1 MAGKAMKKVSTM
13 LEARPI
19 IVTGASRGV
28 GLELTRQLIA
38 SGQSVIGVARHCPKI
53 HASDRFRFIA
63 CDLADRDAVMRLI
76 HDLIE
81 LRPRGL
87 INNAA
92 IQTEK
97 DWASLSLE
105 EIAAG
110 FAAEIQVDLLAP
122 MHLSYGLLQVIKNAE
137 DGFICNI
144 NSALALAPKVSAP
157 AYCAA
162 KAALR
167 NATVSLR
174 GSTRG
179 LTDLLV
185 NETYLPLVDTDMTKG
200 RGRSKISAEAA
211 ASAILNGLRRRQT
224 ETWVGQTRLLRLLWR
239 LAPSQT
245 SRLLLGA

>member
-1 MAGKAMKKVSTM
+1 MKKASTM
-13 LEARPI
+13 YEPRPI

-38 SGQSVIGVARHCPKI
+38 SGQNVVGIARHRPEI
-53 HASDRFRFIA
+53 HGSDRLRFIP
-63 CDLADRDAVMRLI
+63 CDLADRDAVTRLI
-76 HDLIE
+76 HELIE

-92 IQTEK
+92 IQTEQ
-97 DWASLSLE
+97 DWATLSPE
-105 EIAAG
+105 EMAER
-110 FAAEIQVDLLAP
+110 FAAEIQVDLVAP
-122 MHLSYGLLQVIKNAE
+122 MRLSYGLLPVIKNAE

-179 LTDLLV
+179 LPDLLV

-200 RGRSKISAEAA
+200 RGRGKISAEAA
-211 ASAILNGLRRRQT
+211 ANAILEGLSRRQT

-239 LAPSQT
+239 LAPSRT
-245 SRLLLGA
+245 SRMLLDA